1 MLDVKN
7 LSVHFSTADGV
18 VKAVDNV
25 SFSLKPGETL
35 GIVGE
40 SGSGKSV
47 TALSI
52 MQLNDS
58 PPCSYPTG
66 EILFEGKNLLK
77 AKEYEL
83 RAIRGNDIAMIFQ
96 DPMTSLNPIFTV
108 GSQIVESIRKHQ
120 RLSKKEAKL
129 LAIQMLK
136 DVGIANPEK
145 RMNEYP
151 HQYSGGMR
159 QRAMIAMALSCKPKI
174 LIADEPTT
182 ALDVTIQA
190 QILELMSDLQKK
202 YGMAIIMITHDLGI
216 VARIADRILVM
227 YGGTVVEEG
236 KTDAI
241 FYDPHMPYTWSLLQ
255 SIPKLNTS
263 GKRRLLPV
271 PGQPPNLLHLPGG
284 CRFHP
289 RCPFVQDECK
299 EITPSLTESAL
310 GHKSACILNSEE
322 IKAKTS
328 SLEKEGEVK
337 NYGRLFTRS
346 T

>member
-1 MLDVKN
+1 MLEVKN

-18 VKAVDNV
+18 LKAVDNV

-58 PPCSYPTG
+58 PPCSYPSG
-66 EILFEGKNLLK
+66 EILYGGKDLLK
-77 AKEYEL
+77 LKENKL

-96 DPMTSLNPIFTV
+96 DPMTSLNPIFTI
-108 GSQIVESIRKHQ
+108 GSQIIESIRKHQ
-120 RLSKKEAKL
+120 RVSRKEARL
-129 LAIQMLK
+129 IAIQMLK

-159 QRAMIAMALSCKPKI
+159 QRAMIAMALSCKPKL

-202 YGMAIIMITHDLGI
+202 YGMAIIMITHDLGV

-227 YGGTVVEEG
+227 YGGTIVEEG
-236 KTDAI
+236 ETNDI
-241 FYDPHMPYTWSLLQ
+241 FYEPLMPYTWSLLQ
-255 SIPKLNTS
+255 SIPRLNGS
-263 GKRRLLPV
+263 VKGRLLPV
-271 PGQPPNLLHLPGG
+271 PGQPPNLLHLPEG

-289 RCPFVQDECK
+289 RCPFVQEECK
-299 EITPSLTESAL
+299 RITPSLIEKVP
-310 GHKSACILNSEE
+310 GHLTTCLLNREE
-322 IKAKTS
+322 IKTHI
-328 SLEKEGEVK
+328 LEKAGSEK
-337 NYGRLFTRS
+337 
-346 T
+346 